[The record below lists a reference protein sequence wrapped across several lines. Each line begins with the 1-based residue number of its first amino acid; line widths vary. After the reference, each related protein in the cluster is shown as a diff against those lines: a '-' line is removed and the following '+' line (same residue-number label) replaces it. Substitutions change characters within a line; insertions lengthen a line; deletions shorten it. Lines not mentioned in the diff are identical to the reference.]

1 MQKAINQKLEQLM
14 INKNSDPGEKTIPKN
29 KIQKDN
35 HVMSNTLTFGEFI
48 GYSDVSELITE
59 NILVFLENLSPLC
72 DQDVK
77 VVGKLS
83 SGEIAKLISVSKPE
97 LKRQSMSIAIEILS
111 RIEAAGYKKAN
122 NNLQHPQELIIKPSL
137 EQMALSD
144 LLKVCQESPEQRR
157 EAWRVITNRQE
168 YIDASQKTSALAW
181 VINNNFDIERT
192 VKYIDLMSD
201 PLAVKQIPLR
211 EKGEKL
217 ISLPEALGVETRSY
231 FHPLTGKLLRGPDQY
246 GIDWTQELS
255 PEYHK
260 AAIWSLIDPACQLHP
275 GDNYN
280 NAQELLQGKGVWSLI
295 MAQYWQALDE
305 NNSYAISVSV
315 YGNQQTIKKN
325 RKTESLSQETQFN
338 SEVFEKE
345 DYYKQLLKEQSVGT
359 DFQIGFNKKLRGI
372 YDHLTVSGYD
382 CYLDNIVCLEGA
394 VVTGYDIR
402 GTVILPP
409 GQKISDRGY
418 GNNLKI
424 ERCKSWRE
432 VATRAKLI

>member
-1 MQKAINQKLEQLM
+1 MN
-14 INKNSDPGEKTIPKN
+14 NKNSAPWNESIPEN
-29 KIQKDN
+29 KRQKDN
-35 HVMSNTLTFGEFI
+35 QIMSNTLTFAEFI
-48 GYSDVSELITE
+48 EYSDISELLTE
-59 NILVFLENLSPLC
+59 NMLVFLENLSPLSNK
-72 DQDVK
+72 DVK

-83 SGEIAKLISVSKPE
+83 SGEIAKLISVSNPE
-97 LKRQSMSIAIEILS
+97 LKRKSMSIAIEILS
-111 RIEAAGYKKAN
+111 RLEAAGYREDST
-122 NNLQHPQELIIKPSL
+122 NLQRPQELIIKPGL

-144 LLKVCQESPEQRR
+144 LLKVCQESPKQRR

-181 VINNNFDIERT
+181 VVNNNFDIERT

-201 PLAVKQIPLR
+201 PLTVKQIPLR
-211 EKGEKL
+211 EKGEKI
-217 ISLPEALGVETRSY
+217 ISLPEALGIETRSY

-246 GIDWTQELS
+246 GIEWTQELS

-260 AAIWSLIDPACQLHP
+260 AAIWALIDPTCQLHP
-275 GDNYN
+275 GNNYN

-305 NNSYAISVSV
+305 NNSYAVSVSV

-325 RKTESLSQETQFN
+325 RKTESLSPETKSN
-338 SEVFEKE
+338 REVIEKE

-359 DFQIGFNKKLRGI
+359 DFQTGFNKKLIGI

-394 VVTGYDIR
+394 AVTGSDIS

-409 GQKISDRGY
+409 GQKISDTGY

-432 VATRAKLI
+432 VAARAELI